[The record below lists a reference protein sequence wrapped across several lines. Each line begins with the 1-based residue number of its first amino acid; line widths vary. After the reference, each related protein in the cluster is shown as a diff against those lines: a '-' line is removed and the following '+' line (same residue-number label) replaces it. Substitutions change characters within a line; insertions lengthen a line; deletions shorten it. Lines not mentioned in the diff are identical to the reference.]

1 MEFDII
7 IVGGGPAGI
16 SAGIY
21 AKRAGKNV
29 AIIEKV
35 VPGGQLNYISE
46 INNYT
51 GFTSIS
57 GVELAQRFYSHAENN
72 EIKFIFDEVKD
83 VDFSNPLKVIKCK
96 KGEYFAK
103 AVIFALGSHSRELN
117 IEGEEKFK
125 GKGVSYCAVCDGNF
139 FKDEDVAVVG
149 SGDTAFSDAS
159 YLSGI
164 CKKVYLLT
172 KEELKNVNYP
182 LEILNKDN
190 IEVIKGGISSRI
202 EGEGE
207 ISKLIYIKDE
217 KENALD
223 VKGVFVAIGRQPSTQ
238 FLNGKLELTDKGFI
252 VTHEQVK
259 TSRAGVFACGDVCEG
274 HLKQIVSAVGDGAVA
289 GLEASKFV
297 SKVKTLAG
305 GEQD

>member
-7 IVGGGPAGI
+7 IVGGGAAGI

-51 GFTSIS
+51 GFVSIS
-57 GVELAQRFYSHAENN
+57 GVELANHFYMHAKSND
-72 EIKFIFDEVKD
+72 IKFIFDEVVD
-83 VDFSNPLKVIKCK
+83 VDLSHDIKNIKCK
-96 KGEYFAK
+96 KGEYSAK

-117 IEGEEKFK
+117 IEGEQKFR

-139 FKDEDVAVVG
+139 FRDENVAVVG
-149 SGDTAFSDAS
+149 SGDTAFSDTA
-159 YLSGI
+159 YLSNI

-172 KEELKNVNYP
+172 KEELKNINYSTD
-182 LEILNKDN
+182 ILSKANV
-190 IEVIKGGISSRI
+190 EVIKGGISSRI
-202 EGEGE
+202 EGEVE
-207 ISKLIYIKDE
+207 ISKLVYIKEGKE
-217 KENALD
+217 KSID

-238 FLNGKLELTDKGFI
+238 FLKGKVKLSDKGFI
-252 VTHEQVK
+252 VCHDQVK
-259 TSRAGVFACGDVCEG
+259 TSVEGVFACGDVCEG
-274 HLKQIVSAVGDGAVA
+274 HIKQIVSAVGDGAVA

-297 SKVKTLAG
+297 SKI
-305 GEQD
+305 